1 MADKVLTANRL
12 SDGISVWYDADG
24 NWSESL
30 QDAVVAHDKETAD
43 ALEAKGK
50 QAYAENRVVDVNV
63 IDVEQVGGVLRPLRM
78 RERIR
83 AEGPSIE
90 YAAGFAGLNAT
101 GPAAA

>member
-30 QDAVVAHDKETAD
+30 QDAVVAHDKETAE

-50 QAYAENRVVDVNV
+50 
-63 IDVEQVGGVLRPLRM
+63 M
-78 RERIR
+78 
-83 AEGPSIE
+83 S
-90 YAAGFAGLNAT
+90 T
-101 GPAAA
+101 